1 MATTGMSTA
10 LRRCRAAASRS
21 SSSAA
26 ACFSTLRASSADPLF
41 GKKQAHGPGMHHSGT
56 NLKIA
61 LFGATGFL
69 GRYVTYEL
77 GKVGNELHIATR
89 GDDYEWRHLK
99 LCADYGKIV
108 GHYMSFSDEDSVRK
122 ALRGADVVVNMV
134 GKHYETKHYLPW
146 IINQTLHDSNVKSA
160 EIVAAYPARRVYG
173 TSSTYLRSRL
183 TPTLRRSG
191 LD

>member
-1 MATTGMSTA
+1 MKSFSSCL
-10 LRRCRAAASRS
+10 LRRAGAASGAS
-21 SSSAA
+21 QASPQSAR
-26 ACFSTLRASSADPLF
+26 CLSTLRASSNDPLF
-41 GKKQAHGPGMHHSGT
+41 TKRKLQGPGAHHSGT

-99 LCADYGKIV
+99 LCGDYGKVV

-122 ALRGADVVVNMV
+122 ALAGADVVVNMV
-134 GKHYETKHYLPW
+134 GKHYETKHYLP
-146 IINQTLHDSNVKSA
+146 
-160 EIVAAYPARRVYG
+160 
-173 TSSTYLRSRL
+173 
-183 TPTLRRSG
+183 G
-191 LD
+191 L